1 MTQERLRLTVTEV
14 SEPRPISPG
23 GAQKFSFKARTPDG
37 REVTFFTFATRLF
50 PHIRLGPLDADVE
63 TTTKDT
69 SSGSFTDRKV
79 TQVYLDEPPDGVPA
93 AKPEPLHHPEQVRT
107 TGVTTTQ
114 GPVPPAAVS
123 RPAGPGPA
131 TGVTTT
137 QGPVPPAAV
146 SRPAGWLPR
155 PDNSPSIE
163 AQTAAKIGGALLAAG
178 TITLSDPLAKAT
190 LSWCLGKLGGGE

>member
-123 RPAGPGPA
+123 RPAG
-131 TGVTTT
+131 
-137 QGPVPPAAV
+137 
-146 SRPAGWLPR
+146 WLPR